1 MTLPKI
7 SKIITLSAVSIL
19 FAAGIANA
27 GLLQTATAKLEA
39 PLTAPQYNLVAAEV
53 AWNCEGDVC
62 QTNIDRRTP
71 MARDC
76 RQLARKVGKIASFKV
91 GNLELPEA
99 ELARCNANL

>member
-1 MTLPKI
+1 MNLPRI
-7 SKIITLSAVSIL
+7 SKIAALSAVSIL
-19 FAAGIANA
+19 SAAGIANA
-27 GLLQTATAKLEA
+27 GLLQSATAKLEA
-39 PLTAPQYNLVAAEV
+39 PLSAPKYDVVAADV

-91 GNLELPEA
+91 GAIELPEA

>member
-1 MTLPKI
+1 MNLPKI
-7 SKIITLSAVSIL
+7 SKIVKITAASML
-19 FAAGIANA
+19 FAAGFANA

-39 PLTAPQYNLVAAEV
+39 PLSAPQFDLIAADA
-53 AWNCEGDVC
+53 AWNCEGDTC
-62 QTNIDRRTP
+62 QSNIDRRTP

-91 GNLELPEA
+91 GVLELPEA